1 VPGVNRHV
9 ALWTYG
15 VAIAVAV
22 GVGWAVRAQHPIVI
36 ALVADVAATMVVF
49 GFSRRFDNS
58 SLYDPYWS
66 VAPPLIALWFTL
78 APMSGPPPVAR
89 QVVVNALVL
98 AWGIR
103 LTHNWYRQW
112 RGLEH
117 EDWRYVD
124 LRRKHGHRYWLVS
137 FAGIHFF
144 PTVLTFLGS
153 LSLYPAL
160 AAGTALFGWLD
171 AVALVVTAG
180 AIWIEGAADNQLR
193 NFIRTGPA
201 PGTIMDRGIWA
212 YSRHPN
218 YFGEI
223 AFWWGLWLFGLSAAP
238 DFWWTV
244 VGPLAITLLFV
255 FISIPMI
262 ERRMAERRPG
272 FEAHQRRVSMLIP
285 WPPKRGNA
293 PLDGGPPGR

>member
-1 VPGVNRHV
+1 MGRQVV
-9 ALWTYG
+9 LWTY
-15 VAIAVAV
+15 VVAVAV
-22 GVGWAVRAQHPIVI
+22 ALGVGWLARDQHPIVI
-36 ALVADVAATMVVF
+36 ALVADLAATAVVF
-49 GFSRRFDNS
+49 GFSRAYDNS

-66 VAPPLIALWFTL
+66 VAPPAIALWFAL
-78 APMSGPPPVAR
+78 VPMSGPAPAAR
-89 QVVVNALVL
+89 IVVVVALVML
-98 AWGIR
+98 WGIR

-112 RGLEH
+112 GGLEH

-124 LRRKHGHRYWLVS
+124 LRAKHGRRYWLVS

-144 PTVLTFLGS
+144 PTVLTFLSS

-171 AVALVVTAG
+171 AVALVVTGG

-193 NFIRTGPA
+193 NFIRTKPP
-201 PGTIMDRGIWA
+201 PGSIMERGIWA

-223 AFWWGLWLFGLSAAP
+223 MFWWGLWLFGLAADP
-238 DFWWTV
+238 TFWWTV
-244 VGPLAITLLFV
+244 VGPLCITLLFV

-262 ERRMAERRPG
+262 ERRMAARRPG
-272 FEAHQRRVSMLIP
+272 FEAHRRRVSILIP
-285 WPPKRGNA
+285 WPPKR
-293 PLDGGPPGR
+293 

>member
-1 VPGVNRHV
+1 VPGVKRHLV
-9 ALWTYG
+9 WWTYG

-22 GVGWAVRAQHPIVI
+22 GVGWLVRAQHPIVI
-36 ALVADVAATMVVF
+36 ALVADVAATLVVF

-66 VAPPLIALWFTL
+66 VAPPVIALWFTL
-78 APMSGPPPVAR
+78 VPMSGPPPVAR

-112 RGLEH
+112 RGLGH

-124 LRRKHGHRYWLVS
+124 LRRKHGRRYWLVS
-137 FAGIHFF
+137 FAGVHFF

-201 PGTIMDRGIWA
+201 PGTIMERGIWA

-272 FEAHQRRVSMLIP
+272 FEAHRRRVSMLIP
-285 WPPKRGNA
+285 WPPKRGHA
-293 PLDGGPPGR
+293 PLDGGPPGS

>member
-1 VPGVNRHV
+1 VNRHV
-9 ALWTYG
+9 VLWTY
-15 VAIAVAV
+15 VMAIAVAV
-22 GVGWAVRAQHPIVI
+22 GAGWLVRAQHPIVI
-36 ALVADVAATMVVF
+36 ALVADVAATVVVF
-49 GFSRRFDNS
+49 AFSRRFDNS

-66 VAPPLIALWFTL
+66 VAPPVIALWFTL
-78 APMSGPPPVAR
+78 VPMSGPAPIAR

-112 RGLEH
+112 RGLDH

-124 LRRKHGHRYWLVS
+124 LRRKHGRRYWLVS

-171 AVALVVTAG
+171 GVALVVTAG

-272 FEAHQRRVSMLIP
+272 FDAHQRRVSMLIP
-285 WPPKRGNA
+285 WPPNRTSG
-293 PLDGGPPGR
+293 PLDGAPKER